1 MSAITTKICFL
12 QNIKNK
18 HYCFALWLK
27 LETVCEQNNKYFFW
41 IKESIIIFTLI
52 RKHATQQKKFYVG
65 KQYLARWCL
74 TISFNKVTK
83 CDNFEVSFR
92 CRYAWI
98 PFMGIFFFLLLM
110 KTTKES
116 SFERRNIKNGII

>member
-1 MSAITTKICFL
+1 L

-18 HYCFALWLK
+18 DYCFALWLK